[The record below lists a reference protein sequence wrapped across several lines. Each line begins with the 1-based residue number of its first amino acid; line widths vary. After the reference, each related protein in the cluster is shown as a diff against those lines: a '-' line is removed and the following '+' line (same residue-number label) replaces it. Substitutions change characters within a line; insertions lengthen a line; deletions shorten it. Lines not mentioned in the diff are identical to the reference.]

1 MEQTMTISIFTTLST
16 LALFISTNGK
26 TNAAYLDPGSGSFI
40 LQLLLAALVGG
51 AFIIKTY
58 WKKITGFFRKD
69 SPREKGGDEE

>member
-1 MEQTMTISIFTTLST
+1 MTISLITTLST
-16 LALFISTNGK
+16 VALFISTHGK

-58 WKKITGFFRKD
+58 WKKIIGFFRKD
-69 SPREKGGDEE
+69 SSREKGGDEE